1 MYFLLWCTKKRD
13 GILKFCVLCWWHY
26 ESNNQST
33 NQPISAHVCSSYP
46 CLPEVV
52 VDAVEDVV
60 VEVAGVGEVV
70 VSQLASSSPL
80 LQSSIPSHTQLLL
93 IHQSLSQTNPSHA
106 ESEQKIPMGEK
117 IESTVYGCTLKVIS
131 LGIDILGFV
140 KKKFNLNLS
149 LWNISIP
156 SEYLPNEFFS
166 NTPATYV
173 HG

>member
-1 MYFLLWCTKKRD
+1 MWSC
-13 GILKFCVLCWWHY
+13 ILCYDALQRGRVYYTFCVLCWWHY
-26 ESNNQST
+26 ESNNQSI
-33 NQPISAHVCSSYP
+33 NQPISAHACSSYP

-60 VEVAGVGEVV
+60 VYVVGVGEVV

-117 IESTVYGCTLKVIS
+117 IESSVSGCTLKVIS
-131 LGIDILGFV
+131 LGINMLGFV
-140 KKKFNLNLS
+140 VKKFTLS
-149 LWNISIP
+149 LKPFN
-156 SEYLPNEFFS
+156 
-166 NTPATYV
+166 
-173 HG
+173 